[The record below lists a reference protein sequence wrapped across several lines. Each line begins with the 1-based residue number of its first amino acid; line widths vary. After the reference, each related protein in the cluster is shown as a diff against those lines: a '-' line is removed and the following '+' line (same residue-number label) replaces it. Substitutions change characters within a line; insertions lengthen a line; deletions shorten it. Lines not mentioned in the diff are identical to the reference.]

1 MSGQEK
7 QQPQQ
12 QQNQQQSINNQVEIW
27 NKGIEYIENFRTQ
40 KLQMIKVNLNLTDK
54 DMEEDEGDLEV
65 KSIEDVMIIQ
75 VQEGVIE
82 DLEIITLITE
92 MNLTDTILT

>member
-27 NKGIEYIENFRTQ
+27 NKWIWYIENFRTQ
-40 KLQMIKVNLNLTDK
+40 KLQMIKVNLKLTDK
-54 DMEEDEGDLEV
+54 DMEEDQGDLEV
-65 KSIEDVMIIQ
+65 KSIEDMMIIQ

>member
-1 MSGQEK
+1 
-7 QQPQQ
+7 
-12 QQNQQQSINNQVEIW
+12 
-27 NKGIEYIENFRTQ
+27 
-40 KLQMIKVNLNLTDK
+40 MIKVNLKLTDK
-54 DMEEDEGDLEV
+54 DMEEDQGDLEV
-65 KSIEDVMIIQ
+65 KSIEDMMIIQ

>member
-1 MSGQEK
+1 
-7 QQPQQ
+7 
-12 QQNQQQSINNQVEIW
+12 
-27 NKGIEYIENFRTQ
+27 
-40 KLQMIKVNLNLTDK
+40 MIKVNLNLTDK